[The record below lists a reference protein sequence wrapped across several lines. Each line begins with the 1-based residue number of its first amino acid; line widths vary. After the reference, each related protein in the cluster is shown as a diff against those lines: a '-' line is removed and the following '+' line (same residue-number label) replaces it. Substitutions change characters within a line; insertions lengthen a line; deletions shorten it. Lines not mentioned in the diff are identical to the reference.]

1 MFRLVVTNLCLRRR
15 IIFAVLY
22 LLVNQLLVAV
32 CLTGHHRRR
41 RHIKRRFRH
50 RLLLAQLLNSKLD
63 EVNKRLDKLDSLE
76 KKVNDIDVK
85 VSKLWSD
92 LDKRVTKNAENIT
105 YINNK
110 TGATDIEL
118 ENTKSNLAALQKQ
131 NDMLKETLNDMLS
144 KSTFNNLIVGG
155 IKELENE
162 TTEQTEAEFRN
173 FLANDLEVP
182 PERINEINLE
192 RTHRIGQRL
201 VH

>member
-1 MFRLVVTNLCLRRR
+1 M
-15 IIFAVLY
+15 
-22 LLVNQLLVAV
+22 
-32 CLTGHHRRR
+32 
-41 RHIKRRFRH
+41 
-50 RLLLAQLLNSKLD
+50 
-63 EVNKRLDKLDSLE
+63 NKRLDKLDSLV

-92 LDKRVTKNAENIT
+92 LDKRVTKNAENFT

-131 NDMLKETLNDMLS
+131 NDTLKETLNDMLS
-144 KSTFNNLIVGG
+144 KSTINNLIVGG

-162 TTEQTEAEFRN
+162 TTEQTEAEFRK
-173 FLANDLEVP
+173 FQANDLEVP
-182 PERINEINLE
+182 PERINEIKLE
-192 RTHRIGQRL
+192 RAHRIGQRL